1 MESFTIRNLTFSY
14 PEQEKMILDDIS
26 FSVGQGEFI
35 ALCGPSGC
43 GKTTLLRQLKTVLTP
58 HGKRS
63 GEIFFEGKPLSHIDQ
78 RIQSSSIGFV
88 MGPRQPNAKGLA

>member
-26 FSVGQGEFI
+26 FSVDQGEFI

-43 GKTTLLRQLKTVLTP
+43 GKTTLLRQLRQCFP
-58 HGKRS
+58 HGRRS
-63 GEIFFEGKPLSHIDQ
+63 GEIFLKASLTGYDQ
-78 RIQSSSIGFV
+78 RTQSAKIGFV
-88 MGPRQPNAKGLA
+88 CNLPTIKS